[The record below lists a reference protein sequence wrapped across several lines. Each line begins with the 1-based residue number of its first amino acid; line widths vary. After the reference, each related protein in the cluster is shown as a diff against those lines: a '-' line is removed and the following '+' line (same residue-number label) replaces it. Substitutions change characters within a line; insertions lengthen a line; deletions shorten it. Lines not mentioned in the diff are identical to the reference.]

1 MSAIDGSTLYKIQ
14 YKSKYN
20 LAHKIIVKNKNLVHK
35 LFFFISKI
43 Y

>member
-1 MSAIDGSTLYKIQ
+1 MSAMDGSTL
-14 YKSKYN
+14 YN

-35 LFFFISKI
+35 FFF